1 MKCIVK
7 LYSDRILF
15 ARLSTCKSYHVCH
28 GMSVLYMFLSGA
40 VRDIDPLYYIC
51 ACRIFFFLYRDDQL
65 LEADLRGIQEEMSM
79 NNFVL

>member
-1 MKCIVK
+1 
-7 LYSDRILF
+7 
-15 ARLSTCKSYHVCH
+15 
-28 GMSVLYMFLSGA
+28 MFLSGA
-40 VRDIDPLYYIC
+40 VQDIDPLYYIC